1 MRGWRSKLV
10 FMLVVYFG
18 GFATAIYT
26 LAPAPENNANASAD
40 SSDSSFFRS
49 IKADVEEKGSV
60 FSAVKSD
67 EFKNSVNSGLH
78 KCFEFSKDAAW
89 RTARFIKQKI
99 DERQAQTDS

>member
-1 MRGWRSKLV
+1 MRGWRAKLV

-26 LAPAPENNANASAD
+26 LAPAPENNANASV
-40 SSDSSFFRS
+40 DSSFFRS

-67 EFKNSVNSGLH
+67 EFKDSVNSGLH

-99 DERQAQTDS
+99 DERQVQTDS

>member
-1 MRGWRSKLV
+1 MRGWRAKLV

-18 GFATAIYT
+18 GYATAIYT
-26 LAPAPENNANASAD
+26 LAPAPENNARASAH
-40 SSDSSFFRS
+40 SSFFRS
-49 IKADVEEKGSV
+49 AKADAEEKSSV

-67 EFKNSVNSGLH
+67 EFKNSVNSGIH

-99 DERQAQTDS
+99 DERQARTDS

>member
-1 MRGWRSKLV
+1 MRGWRAKLV

-26 LAPAPENNANASAD
+26 LAPAPENNANTSAN
-40 SSDSSFFRS
+40 SSFFRS
-49 IKADVEEKGSV
+49 VKADAQEKSSV

-67 EFKNSVNSGLH
+67 EFKKSVNSGLH

-89 RTARFIKQKI
+89 RTASFIKQKI
-99 DERQAQTDS
+99 DERQTRTDS

>member
-1 MRGWRSKLV
+1 MRGWRAKLV

-26 LAPAPENNANASAD
+26 LAPAPEKNANASAD
-40 SSDSSFFRS
+40 SSLFRS

-99 DERQAQTDS
+99 DEERQARTDS

>member
-26 LAPAPENNANASAD
+26 LAPAPENNDNASAD
-40 SSDSSFFRS
+40 SSFFRS
-49 IKADVEEKGSV
+49 VKADVQEKSSV

-99 DERQAQTDS
+99 DERQARADS

>member
-26 LAPAPENNANASAD
+26 LAPAPENNGNASAN
-40 SSDSSFFRS
+40 SSFFRS
-49 IKADVEEKGSV
+49 VKAGAEEKSSV

-99 DERQAQTDS
+99 DERQARTDS

>member
-1 MRGWRSKLV
+1 MRGWRAKLV

-26 LAPAPENNANASAD
+26 LAPAPENNANASAN
-40 SSDSSFFRS
+40 SSFFRS
-49 IKADVEEKGSV
+49 VKADAEERSSV

-67 EFKNSVNSGLH
+67 EFKKSVNSGLH

-89 RTARFIKQKI
+89 RTARFIKQQI
-99 DERQAQTDS
+99 DERQARTDS

>member
-1 MRGWRSKLV
+1 MRGWRTKFIFL
-10 FMLVVYFG
+10 LIVYFG

-26 LAPAPENNANASAD
+26 LAPVSENNANASAN
-40 SSDSSFFRS
+40 SSFFRS
-49 IKADVEEKGSV
+49 NTEVAEEKSSV

-67 EFKNSVNSGLH
+67 EFKKSLNTGIH

-99 DERQAQTDS
+99 DERQTRTDS

>member
-1 MRGWRSKLV
+1 MRGWRAKLV

-18 GFATAIYT
+18 GYATAIYT
-26 LAPAPENNANASAD
+26 LAPVPENNAKASAH
-40 SSDSSFFRS
+40 SSFFRS
-49 IKADVEEKGSV
+49 VKADTEEKSSF

-67 EFKNSVNSGLH
+67 ELKNSVNSGIH

-99 DERQAQTDS
+99 DERQARTDS

>member
-1 MRGWRSKLV
+1 
-10 FMLVVYFG
+10 MLVVYFG

-26 LAPAPENNANASAD
+26 LAPASENNADASAN
-40 SSDSSFFRS
+40 SSFFRS
-49 IKADVEEKGSV
+49 IKADAQEKSSV

-67 EFKNSVNSGLH
+67 EFKNSVNSGLQ

-99 DERQAQTDS
+99 DERQARTDS

>member
-1 MRGWRSKLV
+1 MRGWRAKLV

-18 GFATAIYT
+18 GYATAIYT
-26 LAPAPENNANASAD
+26 LAPAPENNANAPAKSA
-40 SSDSSFFRS
+40 SFFRS
-49 IKADVEEKGSV
+49 VKADAEEKSSV

-67 EFKNSVNSGLH
+67 EFKNSVNSGIH

-99 DERQAQTDS
+99 DERQARTDS

>member
-1 MRGWRSKLV
+1 MRGWRAKLV

-26 LAPAPENNANASAD
+26 LAPAPENNAKASVA
-40 SSDSSFFRS
+40 SSFFRS
-49 IKADVEEKGSV
+49 VKSDVEEKSSV

-99 DERQAQTDS
+99 DERQARTDS

>member
-1 MRGWRSKLV
+1 MRGWRAKLV

-26 LAPAPENNANASAD
+26 LAPAPGNNANASA
-40 SSDSSFFRS
+40 DSSFFRS
-49 IKADVEEKGSV
+49 IKADVEKSSV

-99 DERQAQTDS
+99 DERQVKTDS